1 MALKSG
7 HRIVPVVLEEAK
19 TQYEHFRWFR
29 TGSIRLDP
37 DGWFF
42 TTPFIIFADKYY
54 DFKFKPSDVVI
65 MTYPKSGT
73 TWTQEVVWTMMHNP
87 NLNNPKAT
95 LPLLQRSPNLLLD
108 FANYS
113 FPVNIAAPGTFLHD
127 KFLQDHPNCN
137 PKDGIFLQLL
147 EFAEDPRII
156 KTHLPFSLLSPSL
169 LETCKIV
176 HYTSFQEM
184 SKREDKMV
192 VGSDIGVINP
202 KILKKDGGFFRKGV
216 TGDYKTKLSEDVQ
229 KINEWTKENTRD
241 MEDEFKYKIK

>member
-7 HRIVPVVLEEAK
+7 HRIVPVVFEEAEK
-19 TQYEHFRWFR
+19 QYLQFRGFR

-42 TTPFIIFADKYY
+42 PTPFIIFADKYY

-73 TWTQEVVWTMMHNP
+73 TWTQEIVWTMMHNP
-87 NLNNPKAT
+87 DLNNPKAT
-95 LPLLQRSPNLLLD
+95 LPLLQRSPSFQLD

-127 KFLQDHPNCN
+127 TFLQDHPNCN
-137 PKDGIFLQLL
+137 PKDGIFLQLT

-169 LETCKIV
+169 LETCKV
-176 HYTSFQEM
+176 S
-184 SKREDKMV
+184 S
-192 VGSDIGVINP
+192 
-202 KILKKDGGFFRKGV
+202 L
-216 TGDYKTKLSEDVQ
+216 
-229 KINEWTKENTRD
+229 
-241 MEDEFKYKIK
+241 